1 MGNPNI
7 HDTIGITTDS
17 GETAIKKGE
26 KKNIRYSLI
35 FYKKKIILF
44 FY

>member
-1 MGNPNI
+1 MTSRANMGKPNI

-26 KKNIRYSLI
+26 KKLNIR
-35 FYKKKIILF
+35 
-44 FY
+44 